1 MFAISP
7 HIRTSKYHAK
17 RFEIYIY
24 IHMVFIKYKELEKR
38 EFAVNNLEAHEKIF
52 NLSGTRGCADIL
64 FEEVNHSIEYL
75 HVN

>member
-1 MFAISP
+1 
-7 HIRTSKYHAK
+7 
-17 RFEIYIY
+17 
-24 IHMVFIKYKELEKR
+24 MVFIKYKELEKR

>member
-1 MFAISP
+1 MQ
-7 HIRTSKYHAK
+7 KDLK
-17 RFEIYIY
+17 YIY